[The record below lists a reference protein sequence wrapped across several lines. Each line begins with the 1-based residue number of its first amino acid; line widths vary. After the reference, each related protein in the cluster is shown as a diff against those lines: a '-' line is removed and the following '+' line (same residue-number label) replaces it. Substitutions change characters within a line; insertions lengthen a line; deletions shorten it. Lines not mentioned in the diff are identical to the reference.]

1 MAVAAAGGGTV
12 GLDWVTT
19 EGEGAIFVDIR
30 GGGMYS
36 TTLGANWVPIGPLW
50 VPPALF
56 VEFEFGNIEEPLA
69 TFTVKPFLGALQLSW
84 CF

>member
-1 MAVAAAGGGTV
+1 MDAAAAGGGTV
-12 GLDWVTT
+12 GLDWLTT

-36 TTLGANWVPIGPLW
+36 TTLGANWPIGPPW

-56 VEFEFGNIEEPLA
+56 VEFEFGNIEEPLLVA
-69 TFTVKPFLGALQLSW
+69 TFTVKPFLGALQLS
-84 CF
+84 